1 MSCCLSGELPPP
13 AMASLPAIQHL
24 TPACTQ
30 AWSSFAYSVWIKV
43 EVKREEE
50 EEEGEEEGGYRGRS
64 REGRK

>member
-1 MSCCLSGELPPP
+1 
-13 AMASLPAIQHL
+13 MASLPAIQHL